1 MINRLPTTTLK
12 GISPLEALL
21 GSPPQYSSLKV
32 FGCSCFPHIRYSNQ
46 LKLQYRSIECTS
58 FGYSL
63 NHKGYKCLDP
73 SGKIIISRD
82 VLFNE
87 TSFPFAKWINTDHSQ
102 ISSHTNED
110 PLFSSSKIPCLAP
123 DNHNSPDQDMETDQI
138 KPASTSSNSPSIQE
152 PLPDSTDTTHPIV
165 TSNKHGMQTRSKS
178 GIYKPKVL
186 TVTKEP
192 STIQE
197 ALQHEYWQAQ

>member
-1 MINRLPTTTLK
+1 
-12 GISPLEALL
+12 
-21 GSPPQYSSLKV
+21 
-32 FGCSCFPHIRYSNQ
+32 
-46 LKLQYRSIECTS
+46 
-58 FGYSL
+58 
-63 NHKGYKCLDP
+63 
-73 SGKIIISRD
+73 
-82 VLFNE
+82 
-87 TSFPFAKWINTDHSQ
+87 
-102 ISSHTNED
+102 
-110 PLFSSSKIPCLAP
+110 
-123 DNHNSPDQDMETDQI
+123 METDQI

-197 ALQHEYWQAQ
+197 ALQHEYWQAAMRDELLALQRNGTWSLTSLPSGRKAIGCIQNQRKF